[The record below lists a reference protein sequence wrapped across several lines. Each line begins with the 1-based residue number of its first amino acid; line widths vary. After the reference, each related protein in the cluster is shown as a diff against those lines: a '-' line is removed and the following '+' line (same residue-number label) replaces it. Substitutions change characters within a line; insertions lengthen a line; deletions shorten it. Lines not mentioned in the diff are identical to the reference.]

1 MKHDRMPQDWLQ
13 ELGLRPVINAAATL
27 TSLGGSVM
35 PPEVVEAMAIGA
47 RHFVDYRELQAS
59 VGARIAALTNNEVAH
74 VSSGAAAGI
83 TLSIAACMAG
93 RDPELI
99 RSFPGPDAFPR
110 NEVLVYRSQRNGYD
124 YAASMT
130 GAKMIEVA
138 NEGDPLAT
146 QINEHTAAV
155 LWFAGTRL
163 RGDTPPIEE
172 IIAIAREAN
181 TPIIVD
187 AAAQIPPASNLWHFT
202 RDLGADIVIFSGG
215 KGLRGPQATGLVMGR
230 MPLIEAVAANASPHY
245 SIGRPMKVGKEE
257 LFGTLAA
264 VEWTLAQDEAT
275 VIDGYEKTV
284 NILIDGLQGIPG
296 VEITRGFPS
305 EAGQLHARAIVRMH
319 PGARRDRNAIHDALW
334 NMNPRIAVLKE
345 GGDLLALTPQTL
357 EPGEATI
364 VLDALRSVLESPPG

>member
-1 MKHDRMPQDWLQ
+1 MKHAEGPRDWLQ

-35 PPEVVEAMAIGA
+35 PPEVVEAMTVGA

-59 VGARIAALTNNEVAH
+59 VGARIATLTNNEAAH

-93 RDPELI
+93 KDPDFI
-99 RSFPGPDAFPR
+99 RSFPGPDAFSR

-138 NEGDPLAT
+138 AEGDPLAA

-172 IIAIAREAN
+172 IIAIAHEADV
-181 TPIIVD
+181 PVIVD

-230 MPLIEAVAANASPHY
+230 TTLIEAVAANASPHY
-245 SIGRPMKVGKEE
+245 SVGRPMKVGKEE
-257 LFGTLAA
+257 LFGILAA
-264 VEWTLAQDEAT
+264 VEWTLAQDEVAA
-275 VIDGYEKTV
+275 IDVYEEIV
-284 NILIDGLQGIPG
+284 NILIHGLQGIPG
-296 VEITRGFPS
+296 VEIARGFPS
-305 EAGQLHARAIVRMH
+305 EAGQPHARAIVRIL
-319 PGARRDRNAIHDALW
+319 PGARQDRDAIHDALW
-334 NMNPRIAVLKE
+334 DMNPRIATLKE
-345 GGDLLALTPQTL
+345 GDDVLALNPQTL
-357 EPGEATI
+357 EPGEAAI
-364 VLDALRSVLESPPG
+364 VLATLRSVLEVPPG